1 MVDSP
6 IHQIINE
13 IRKRYANK
21 NVSLSDI
28 RNIESKYNVCSLV
41 NVRNDNCAFLR
52 ITSFGCDEVVF
63 EDVVV
68 DLRLIEKFSNSE
80 ELMFN
85 INKYLFGQAYGVVL
99 VKSDGSVLDVPI
111 AEPSFNFATLK
122 ADNEALRKKVADLE
136 NKLAAS
142 DLKNG
147 QMSIF
152 DQDD

>member
-1 MVDSP
+1 MIDSP

-13 IRKRYANK
+13 IRRRYANK

-80 ELMFN
+80 ELMFS

-99 VKSDGSVLDVPI
+99 VKSDSSVLDVPI
-111 AEPSFNFATLK
+111 TEPSFNFATLK
-122 ADNEALRKKVADLE
+122 ADNEALRKRCADLE

>member
-63 EDVVV
+63 EDVATFEGE
-68 DLRLIEKFSNSE
+68 DFI
-80 ELMFN
+80 
-85 INKYLFGQAYGVVL
+85 VL
-99 VKSDGSVLDVPI
+99 SSCCC
-111 AEPSFNFATLK
+111 
-122 ADNEALRKKVADLE
+122 
-136 NKLAAS
+136 
-142 DLKNG
+142 
-147 QMSIF
+147 
-152 DQDD
+152 